1 MINQQVLNFTI
12 LVMKIYDRNQIAPHI
27 LNASSNLL
35 GLCFV
40 VLTSLKF
47 LKLSQRTIIDKIDI
61 VAIFFFMLS
70 CILSF
75 LSIRG
80 SIKRVSPLKWI
91 ADLLFIVVILVVF
104 ITSILI
110 VFNVID

>member
-1 MINQQVLNFTI
+1 
-12 LVMKIYDRNQIAPHI
+12 MKIYDENKKAPHI

-40 VLTSLKF
+40 VLTSLRF
-47 LKLSQRTIIDKIDI
+47 LKLSQRTLIDKTDTI
-61 VAIFFFMLS
+61 AIFFFMLS

-80 SIKRVSPLKWI
+80 SIKRGAPFEWI
-91 ADLLFIVVILVVF
+91 ADFFFIGGILVVF
-104 ITSILI
+104 ATAILI
-110 VFNVID
+110 VFNIIG

>member
-1 MINQQVLNFTI
+1 MLE
-12 LVMKIYDRNQIAPHI
+12 MKIYKENEKAPHI

-40 VLTSLKF
+40 VLTSLRF
-47 LKLSQRTIIDKIDI
+47 LKLSQRTIIDKTDI

-80 SIKRVSPLKWI
+80 SIKRGGLFEWI
-91 ADLLFIVVILVVF
+91 ADLLFIGGILVVF
-104 ITSILI
+104 VTAILI